1 MPTLVATAGSASA
14 NSFATVSEGDTY
26 CDTRLNA
33 SAWTGETDDD
43 EKARA
48 LIEATRELNVL
59 TYVGYT
65 VTETQA
71 LVWPR
76 DYATDPDSPTLDY
89 FKNTVIPQRVKDAT
103 MELALQFLIAGTT
116 DLAALDATQGV
127 IRKRVDVLETEWATP
142 YLRPTGLKRFPRVWA
157 LVQPLL
163 VVQGNSVP
171 TVRG

>member
-76 DYATDPDSPTLDY
+76 DY
-89 FKNTVIPQRVKDAT
+89 VKDAC